1 MTTHHVR
8 INMISSGR
16 YAVTGSVQITDTPAP
31 IQDAALAL
39 REAGHP
45 DSDTV
50 AATSGDVAILPH
62 QGGKAARGQR
72 DAAGPLPLTTDSWSG
87 TAIVRMF
94 WHT

>member
-16 YAVTGSVQITDTPAP
+16 YCVTGACQIASTTSP

-45 DSDTV
+45 DTDTIV
-50 AATSGDVAILPH
+50 ATSGDVAILPATV
-62 QGGKAARGQR
+62 GSILRPR
-72 DAAGPLPLTTDSWSG
+72 RRPLQSEIRAMLG
-87 TAIVRMF
+87 TAR
-94 WHT
+94 